1 MFIKNYVPRSIN
13 VKKRNNFQLIKFS
26 LIFFFVG
33 MILITF
39 KISFTNKIKLDS
51 SILENSFSNNKNV
64 VKIEN
69 AKLIGN
75 DESNRPYVITAKS
88 SFKNDSNENLII
100 LHSVEAD
107 ITLENNSWLLLST
120 EIASYNILEKLIS
133 TEKKAL
139 LFYDNGTSLEST
151 KLNYNISSGIAYGHK
166 GVKMFGQWGIINS
179 GSFSLNTNTKKIKF
193 FNNPKLTINYL

>member
-1 MFIKNYVPRSIN
+1 MFIKNYVPRSIK

-75 DESNRPYVITAKS
+75 DERNRPYVITAKS

>member
-1 MFIKNYVPRSIN
+1 
-13 VKKRNNFQLIKFS
+13 
-26 LIFFFVG
+26 

-88 SFKNDSNENLII
+88 SFKNDSDENLII

-120 EIASYNILEKLIS
+120 EIA
-133 TEKKAL
+133 
-139 LFYDNGTSLEST
+139 
-151 KLNYNISSGIAYGHK
+151 
-166 GVKMFGQWGIINS
+166 
-179 GSFSLNTNTKKIKF
+179 
-193 FNNPKLTINYL
+193 P